1 VRKENRDEFGDR
13 RGRGG
18 PAIATT
24 LRAAASSEPAF
35 TLTEPPR
42 SATFEDGHEASATV
56 TGTGATAVVAYNDMV
71 AFGALSGLHE
81 LGVDVPGDVSLTGF
95 DDIPFARYTTPPLT
109 TASIPRNE
117 LGGQARARLWAQ
129 LNGEPGGR
137 NTHFQPRLIVRDS
150 TGPAR

>member
-1 VRKENRDEFGDR
+1 MRKENRDEFGDR

-56 TGTGATAVVAYNDMV
+56 TGTGATAVVAYTDMA
-71 AFGALSGLHE
+71 AFGALSGPHE
-81 LGVDVPGDVSLTGF
+81 PGVPGDVSLTGF
-95 DDIPFARYTTPPLT
+95 DDIPFAHYTTLPLT
-109 TASIPRNE
+109 TASIPRNGP
-117 LGGQARARLWAQ
+117 GGQAWARPWAR
-129 LNGEPGGR
+129 LNGEPGGHS
-137 NTHFQPRLIVRDS
+137 THFQPRLIVRDS